1 MRRPTFKC
9 TRTPYRV
16 EVRVEIRG
24 MKLGKKSASL
34 LDEFKSDAYQVEE
47 PQAAVQAGPAEAL
60 SLILEEKVTCYL
72 RKDGGMDGL
81 EVQLR
86 RSRLSFTGH
95 AQGTSER
102 LSGGPAS
109 WSRESLDA
117 VPPRRCRRSA
127 CR

>member
-1 MRRPTFKC
+1 
-9 TRTPYRV
+9 
-16 EVRVEIRG
+16 
-24 MKLGKKSASL
+24 MKLRKKSASL

-72 RKDGGMDGL
+72 RKDGGTDGL

-95 AQGTSER
+95 AQSTSES
-102 LSGGPAS
+102 LSSAPAS
-109 WSRESLDA
+109 WSRESLNA
-117 VPPRRCRRSA
+117 VLRRPTFQVYEDSLELRSWRSCRRGRGRRPRRGA
-127 CR
+127 